1 MDRPAAVRAWATLGL
16 LGAINLLNYA
26 DRYVLAG
33 VLPLVQREFGST
45 DAELGVLSSSFL
57 LVYALASPFTG
68 VLGDRFPRR
77 WFVGGGAV
85 LWSLATV
92 WSGSAGSFGE
102 LLAARSLVGIG
113 EAGYAAIAPGL
124 IADLFAAERRGRI
137 LAGFY
142 AAMPVGIALGYAV
155 GGAVGAAYGWRPAF
169 WVAGVPGLVLGIL
182 AFAMREPV
190 RGAMD
195 VAAAPAVDP
204 VPAATE
210 GARSENTAAAAAIR
224 EVAPGDRARH
234 EGTAGTA
241 ARQGDPG
248 IGEASTA
255 TAAAVRAAT
264 PGDRAR
270 LAGAAGTTAPAGDAG
285 IEKAA
290 SPAGP
295 VAPPLRTV
303 LRTLVRTRSY
313 LFNAAG
319 TTAMTFAM
327 GGLSA
332 WMPTFLH
339 RVRGVPLD
347 RAGVTFGAALIVAGL
362 AGTVAGGWLG
372 DRLAARHGG
381 GHFLASGGGL
391 LLGTPFA
398 VVAAAAP
405 DPAVYWPAIVVA
417 LFLLFFNTGPLNAAL
432 VNVIPATM
440 RATAV
445 AVNVLLIHVL
455 GDALSPTVIGRLS
468 DATSLEVAVIANAGA
483 IALSGAIL
491 LAGAGSLRRDLAAIA
506 AGRSPA
512 G

>member
-1 MDRPAAVRAWATLGL
+1 METSASPAGSAGVRAWATLGL
-16 LGAINLLNYA
+16 LAAVNLLNYA

-77 WFVGGGAV
+77 WFVGGGVV

-92 WSGSAGSFGE
+92 WSGSARSYGE

-124 IADLFAAERRGRI
+124 IADLFSAERRGRI

-155 GGAVGAAYGWRPAF
+155 GGAVGEAFGWRPAF
-169 WVAGVPGLVLGIL
+169 WVAGAPGLLLGVL
-182 AFAMREPV
+182 AFAMKEPV

-195 VAAAPAVDP
+195 VAAASGGARGPGRDRGPGVE
-204 VPAATE
+204 PAAP
-210 GARSENTAAAAAIR
+210 
-224 EVAPGDRARH
+224 V
-234 EGTAGTA
+234 
-241 ARQGDPG
+241 
-248 IGEASTA
+248 
-255 TAAAVRAAT
+255 
-264 PGDRAR
+264 
-270 LAGAAGTTAPAGDAG
+270 
-285 IEKAA
+285 
-290 SPAGP
+290 P

-313 LFNAAG
+313 VFNAAG

-347 RAGVTFGAALIVAGL
+347 RAGVAFGAALIVAGL

-381 GHFLASGGGL
+381 GHFLSAGGGL

-432 VNVIPATM
+432 VNVVPATM

-468 DATSLEVAVIANAGA
+468 DATSLETAVIANAGV
-483 IALSGAIL
+483 IGLSGAIL
-491 LAGAGSLRRDLAAIA
+491 LAGAGSLRRDLADIA

-512 G
+512 R